1 MMNHISRNRR
11 RRGSAGVIRT
21 AIEACERRILMS
33 AGLTGEYFNST
44 YAFDMHRVGDH
55 GMPGSRRCLT
65 VQEMRQRGMDKNA
78 TDWWISGSRLDS
90 DLDYAL

>member
-1 MMNHISRNRR
+1 MHLPKRTL
-11 RRGSAGVIRT
+11 RGDHCHCGT
-21 AIEACERRILMS
+21 CD
-33 AGLTGEYFNST
+33 EYFNST

-90 DLDYAL
+90 DLDYDSVSGALA